1 MRMKLTNLLA
11 SRQTLQR
18 QVYLANLAYCYRT
31 FADLARRLDQA
42 RLQGPVLLSQADAAE
57 ERTWPTLVSLDGRQ
71 SMIEEHFGDH
81 DVLLMSDAIAFAID
95 GDFSELRFDLSELT
109 SRFVTP
115 LRRTLLQAG
124 VELDADEASSTDGHP
139 TQDTNHDAM
148 R

>member
-18 QVYLANLAYCYRT
+18 QVNLANLAYCYRT
-31 FADLARRLDQA
+31 FADLARRLEQA
-42 RLQGPVLLSQADAAE
+42 RLQGPVLLSQANAAE

-95 GDFSELRFDLSELT
+95 GDFSELRFDLSELNR
-109 SRFVTP
+109 RFVAP

-124 VELDADEASSTDGHP
+124 VELDADAPAP
-139 TQDTNHDAM
+139 TPDPSALDSNHDAM
-148 R
+148 K

>member
-1 MRMKLTNLLA
+1 MKLTNLLA

-31 FADLARRLDQA
+31 FADLARRLEQA
-42 RLQGPVLLSQADAAE
+42 RLQGPVLLSQANAAE

-95 GDFSELRFDLSELT
+95 GDFSELRFDLSELNR
-109 SRFVTP
+109 RFVAP

-124 VELDADEASSTDGHP
+124 VELDADAPAP
-139 TQDTNHDAM
+139 TPDPSALDSNHDAM
-148 R
+148 K